1 MAAAIF
7 TLSFFGLL
15 ALGTPIFVV
24 LGFSAMAALLIGG
37 EPLIGIAQG
46 IVDVLNSSTIMAI
59 PFFVMAATLM
69 QEGGVSRAL
78 IAAAS
83 TWVRWVPGGLG
94 IVCVAATTVFAA
106 ICGSSTATALA
117 MGVVLI
123 PAMLERNYERPFAI
137 GVVGGSGTLGILIPP
152 SLAMIVYAIVADESV
167 PRLFL
172 AGVIPGLLQALIFA
186 IYVVIYTRRKNYPK
200 EPPVTGSEFLRTNLY
215 ALPAL
220 SLPVIVLGGIYGGL
234 ATVTEA
240 AALSAVVALVLSLF
254 FYRQTTVA
262 DILPQLARS
271 MRSAATIMIVIGT
284 AIVFGH
290 WITKS
295 GVAAWLVDTVTH
307 WQLASWQF
315 LLIVNIT
322 LLILGMF
329 LEVISLMLITLPLI
343 LPLLGPLGIDPV
355 HFAVVVVINME
366 LAVLTPP
373 VGLNLYVLSSISGA
387 GIAEVVRGISPF
399 IVLLLGL
406 LLVVTYVPSLS
417 LYLPNLVYGG

>member
-1 MAAAIF
+1 MAAAVFLI
-7 TLSFFGLL
+7 SFFTLL

-24 LGFSAMAALLIGG
+24 LGFTAMAAFLVGG
-37 EPLIGIAQG
+37 EPLIGVAQG
-46 IVDVLNSSTIMAI
+46 IADVLNSNTIMAI
-59 PFFVMAATLM
+59 PFFVMAATFM
-69 QEGGVSRAL
+69 QQGGVSRAL
-78 IAAAS
+78 IDVAG

-123 PAMLERNYERPFAI
+123 PEMLARNYERQFAV

-152 SLAMIVYAIVADESV
+152 SLAMIVFAILADESV

-172 AGVIPGLLQALIFA
+172 AGVIPGLIQALLFS
-186 IYVVIYTRRKNYPK
+186 IYIVFYTRRKGYAK
-200 EPPVTGSEFLRTNLY
+200 EPPVSWEEFVRTNLR

-234 ATVTEA
+234 TTVTEA
-240 AALSAVVALVLSLF
+240 AALSALVALVLSVF
-254 FYRQTTVA
+254 FYRETAVR
-262 DILPQLARS
+262 DILPQFAQGIMS
-271 MRSAATIMIVIGT
+271 SATIMIVIGT

-290 WITKS
+290 WVTMS
-295 GVAAWLVDTVTH
+295 GVATWLVE
-307 WQLASWQF
+307 LIAYYELSSWQF
-315 LLIVNIT
+315 LLIVNVT

-343 LPLLGPLGIDPV
+343 LPLLDPLGIDPV
-355 HFAVVVVINME
+355 HFAVVVVIAME

-373 VGLNLYVLSSISGA
+373 VGLNLYVLTSISDA
-387 GIAEVVRGISPF
+387 GIAEVIRGIFPF
-399 IVLLLGL
+399 ILILMGL
-406 LLVVTYVPSLS
+406 LFLVTYVPQISLF
-417 LYLPNLVYGG
+417 LPQLVYG

>member
-1 MAAAIF
+1 MASAVF
-7 TLSFFGLL
+7 VVSFFLLL

-24 LGFSAMAALLIGG
+24 LGFTAMAAFLVEG

-46 IVDVLNSSTIMAI
+46 IADVLNSSTIMAI

-78 IAAAS
+78 IDVAS
-83 TWVRWVPGGLG
+83 AWMRRIPGGLG

-123 PAMLERNYERPFAI
+123 PEMLARNYERKFAV
-137 GVVGGSGTLGILIPP
+137 GVVGASGTLGILIPP
-152 SLAMIVYAIVADESV
+152 SLAMIVFAIIADESV

-172 AGVIPGLLQALIFA
+172 AGVVPGLIQALIFA
-186 IYVVIYTRRKNYPK
+186 IYIMIYTHRKGYAK
-200 EPPVTGSEFLRTNLY
+200 EPPVTRDEFVRVTLR

-220 SLPVIVLGGIYGGL
+220 SLPVIVLGGIYGGFV
-234 ATVTEA
+234 TVTEA
-240 AALSAVVALVLSLF
+240 AALSAAVALGVSLF
-254 FYRQTTVA
+254 FYRQTTLKDV
-262 DILPQLARS
+262 LPQLGRS
-271 MRSAATIMIVIGT
+271 IMSAATIMIVIGT
-284 AIVFGH
+284 ALVFGH
-290 WITKS
+290 WVTMS
-295 GVAAWLVDTVTH
+295 GVAAWLIDVVTH
-307 WQLASWQF
+307 LGLAAWQF
-315 LLIVNIT
+315 LLIINVT
-322 LLILGMF
+322 LLVLGMF

-343 LPLLGPLGIDPV
+343 LPLLGPLGIDPI

-373 VGLNLYVLSSISGA
+373 VGLNLYVLSSISKA
-387 GIAEVVRGISPF
+387 GIAEVVRGIGPF

-406 LLVVTYVPSLS
+406 LLLVTYVPAISLF
-417 LYLPNLVYGG
+417 LPNLVYGG